1 MRKISEVQLQILER
15 LNDYRFLTVGQ
26 MIEIGIAT
34 NKFTI
39 SRNIRA
45 LIDGGGKRA
54 FIDFV
59 DFGTFP
65 TIGRL
70 PRIHYILKRGAKL
83 LAEALQVDADDINHP
98 RGVKMFTR
106 DYFHR
111 VQTVDLHISAR
122 KFAEKYDLDFDFFH
136 TYYEHTGA
144 NHSNKPNQPKRQA
157 LTKIPLKDSYFIPD
171 CIFQMTD
178 PEGKKWLFTGEVYRG
193 HTTKRTQQQL
203 VKHLVALQEASISK
217 AYGYN
222 RAVRVLVV
230 CEEERAMIALQKRI
244 KNDPLFKE
252 VEAFFLFATLEQVKA
267 NFAGCWTD
275 FSGNFR
281 NLFVV

>member
-1 MRKISEVQLQILER
+1 MRTVSEIQLQILER
-15 LNDYRFLTVGQ
+15 LNDYRFLTVAQ
-26 MIEIGIAT
+26 MIEIGISSSKHT
-34 NKFTI
+34 L

-45 LIDGGGKRA
+45 LRDGGGKRA
-54 FIDFV
+54 FIDYV

-70 PRIHYILKRGAKL
+70 SRIHYITKKGAKL
-83 LAEALQVDADDINHP
+83 LAEALQIDSSEINHP
-98 RGVKMFTR
+98 KGIKLFTR

-122 KFAEKYDLDFDFFH
+122 KFAERYKLDFEFFH

-144 NHSNKPNQPKRQA
+144 NNSKNPNQPKRQA

-171 CIFQMTD
+171 CIFKMID
-178 PEGKKWLFTGEVYRG
+178 PKGEPWLFTGEIYRG

-203 VKHLVALQEASISK
+203 IKHLEALEHASINK
-217 AYGYN
+217 VYN
-222 RAVRVLVV
+222 YPRSVRILVV
-230 CEEERAMIALQKRI
+230 CEQEGAMIALQKRV
-244 KNDPLFKE
+244 KNDPLFKHS
-252 VEAFFLFATLEQVKA
+252 EAYFLFATLATIKA
-267 NFAGCWTD
+267 DFATQWQD
-275 FSGNFR
+275 YSGNFR